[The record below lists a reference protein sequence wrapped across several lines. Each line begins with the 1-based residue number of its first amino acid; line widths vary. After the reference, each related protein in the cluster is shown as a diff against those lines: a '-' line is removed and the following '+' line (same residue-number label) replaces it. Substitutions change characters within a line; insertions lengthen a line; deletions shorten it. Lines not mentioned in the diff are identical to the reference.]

1 MLLKSL
7 ISALTLEQNNP
18 LLPST
23 NFLLSP
29 LFKNTDICPPDL
41 LLPSPSGQLISS
53 GGAAVTGISLHHPQW
68 LQSESPAVLI
78 GLAGARQLPGD
89 ADWGEARLL
98 F

>member
-29 LFKNTDICPPDL
+29 LFKNTDL
-41 LLPSPSGQLISS
+41 LLPCPSGQLISS
-53 GGAAVTGISLHHPQW
+53 GGAAVTGISLHRP
-68 LQSESPAVLI
+68 
-78 GLAGARQLPGD
+78 
-89 ADWGEARLL
+89 
-98 F
+98 

>member
-7 ISALTLEQNNP
+7 ISALALEPNNP

-23 NFLLSP
+23 NFLISP

-41 LLPSPSGQLISS
+41 PLPSLSGHLISS
-53 GGAAVTGISLHHPQW
+53 GGAAVTGISLHHPQC

-78 GLAGARQLPGD
+78 GPAGASQLPGD